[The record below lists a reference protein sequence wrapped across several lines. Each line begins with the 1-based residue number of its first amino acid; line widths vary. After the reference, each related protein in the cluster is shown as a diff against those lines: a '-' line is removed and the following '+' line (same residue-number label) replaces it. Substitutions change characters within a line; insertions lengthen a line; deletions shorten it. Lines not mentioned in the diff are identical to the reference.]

1 MRNQFALFF
10 WTSLTPLTSLTAQAT
25 NPPYLAQF
33 PSVAKVKQ
41 AMQVADP
48 RETALRQM
56 GALWQLKE
64 IIKQLSGSRE
74 FRGFLP
80 DEARLIGVYD
90 TAAYSIGK
98 AIDAAYPGTYQ
109 QARTVS
115 QNTPYMYMR
124 TDPRFGSEGIQTF
137 QALLTPQIAEL
148 FDQSVGVDQARHLA
162 RLKADSEAMMRAR
175 EQAGAPT
182 QPTKLE
188 QEQAGIRRC
197 VESGRSETE
206 CMVEGLGKSFKGM
219 LGEAMPGLSGM
230 LDGPKLSGVRMSGE
244 YPGPGKFHL
253 SFYPT
258 EVTVSCADLVP
269 QSVTY
274 SVAVQN
280 GVALITIRTLPRP
293 VTLTVRPDD
302 RLAGPAAA
310 DITGQVQV
318 GVQYGTRTWSDGR
331 TEPISRPVYD
341 TFTRHCNIGVLT
353 TSGSSAPNTVAA
365 TTSTLIGAVF
375 GSVDKNT
382 PPPAPP
388 GLRMAGEYGSQG
400 ALDIEFRPEG
410 AVVGCRDVAV
420 LRPYSVHVRAN
431 QVSVD
436 VENGTAPF
444 SLVLG
449 PDGRLTGAGN
459 VRVDGRAVTGT
470 DGNGGITYAPRSA
483 SCGVGTIAVAGG
495 ASAPPSPTTPTSPTS
510 PTTPTSP
517 TQPTGALGPAAA
529 ALGTPSPGSGAF
541 FQVEGGIAGPAGSPN
556 PFTGRS
562 ILLLDVGLDNVLKEA
577 GMTIPPGGSAAKVL
591 AGCNPAQPTCQKLL
605 QTLVSHAVAF
615 LRPDQSGIAQSPELQ
630 AGRFYTLLASAQAG
644 GKLYLWARPVMAN
657 QGWNKVTLDQRN
669 ALP

>member
-1 MRNQFALFF
+1 MLLRSLALFGLF
-10 WTSLTPLTSLTAQAT
+10 AQAT

-41 AMQVADP
+41 VMQVADP

-56 GALWQLKE
+56 GAFWQLEE

-80 DEARLIGVYD
+80 DETKLLGVYL
-90 TAAYSIGK
+90 TAAYNIGL
-98 AIDAAYPGTYQ
+98 AIDSAFPGRYLQ
-109 QARTVS
+109 GRTVS
-115 QNTPYMYMR
+115 DNTPYMYMR
-124 TDPRFGSEGIQTF
+124 TDPRFGSEGIETF
-137 QALLTPQIAEL
+137 RLLLTPQIAAL
-148 FDQSVGVDQARHLA
+148 FDQSVGVDKAKRIA
-162 RLKADSEAMMRAR
+162 RLKSDSEAMVRAS
-175 EQAGAPT
+175 APA

-206 CMVEGLGKSFKGM
+206 CMVEGLGNSFKGM
-219 LGEAMPGLSGM
+219 LGEVMPGLSGV
-230 LDGPKLSGVRMSGE
+230 LSGPKVSGIRMSGE

-253 SFYPT
+253 SFQPN
-258 EVTVSCADLVP
+258 EVTVSCADIVP
-269 QSVTY
+269 ESVPYT
-274 SVAVQN
+274 VQVQN
-280 GVALITIRTLPRP
+280 GTAVISIGTTPRP
-293 VTLTVRPDD
+293 LLLTVRPDD

-353 TSGSSAPNTVAA
+353 TSGPSTPNTAAA

-375 GSVDKNT
+375 GSADKNT
-382 PPPAPP
+382 PPPAQP
-388 GLRMAGEYGSQG
+388 GLRMAGEYGSQS
-400 ALDIEFRPEG
+400 AFDIEFRPEG
-410 AVVGCRDVAV
+410 AVVGCREVAT

-431 QVSVD
+431 QVNVD

-449 PDGRLTGAGN
+449 PDGRLTATGN
-459 VRVDGRAVTGT
+459 VRVEGRAVTGT
-470 DGNGGITYAPRSA
+470 DGSGGITYAPRSA
-483 SCGVGTIAVAGG
+483 SCAVGTIGLAGG
-495 ASAPPSPTTPTSPTS
+495 SSATAAPTAPTA
-510 PTTPTSP
+510 
-517 TQPTGALGPAAA
+517 PTGASGAAVSPTGVLGPAAA
-529 ALGTPSPGSGAF
+529 ALGTPAPGTGAF
-541 FQVEGGIAGPAGSPN
+541 FQVEGAIAVPAGSPN

-562 ILLLDVGLDNVLKEA
+562 ILLLDEGLDNVLREA
-577 GMTIPPGGSAAKVL
+577 GVTVPAGSSAAKVL
-591 AGCNPAQPTCQKLL
+591 SGCNPAQAACQKLL
-605 QTLVSHAVAF
+605 QTLAAHAVAF
-615 LRPDQSGIAQSPELQ
+615 LRPDQSGVAQSPELQ

-644 GKLYLWARPVMAN
+644 GKLSIWALPVMAK